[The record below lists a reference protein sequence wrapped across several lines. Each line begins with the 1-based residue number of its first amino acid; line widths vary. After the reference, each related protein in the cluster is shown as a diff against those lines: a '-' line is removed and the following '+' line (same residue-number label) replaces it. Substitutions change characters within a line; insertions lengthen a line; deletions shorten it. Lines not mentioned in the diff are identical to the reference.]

1 MSAVLPDHAPR
12 STEDSAQPAGGC
24 RPAPHSRTGRGRSP
38 RDATFGPVPLGL
50 RTCALRLPEVRELS
64 GPGSGG
70 RRTPWRDEPGLR
82 LPGGT
87 ARGVVR
93 PTCGKKEAW
102 DGGGEVATG
111 VPRGSDFGGR
121 WRPGRARTGCSPPV
135 AAERPGPPGPRSSR
149 QSAARQG
156 VPRPEAPR
164 AHRLTPLPRPPS
176 ASLPG
181 PHLPAVLHA
190 WQPCVGLGVVLLL
203 PLLAHLRVLAQRHS
217 RRHPGEL
224 LPPHGAAL
232 LRVSGTL
239 PRGPWPLNA
248 APRHSGLWARCRPA
262 SQSPGGCHSPPWQP
276 SYACLGSRLPGAQ
289 RRPDDAGPPAASRSV
304 RGTEGCRQGAEA
316 RPCLPPTTTEF
327 PWEDRAGYGKAR
339 NAASLRA
346 TRWAGQARQA
356 PPWDESP
363 LSDTAGPSSGAP
375 LKQPELC
382 ASPLPSAETCVGTA
396 KPQPCRLLASSTP
409 GARVP
414 GKRDTSLLACQT
426 CPSHEGKPGVME
438 GMPTLVH
445 GAGWEG
451 DSTPTSPHSAS
462 SSTAPAWAF
471 ISHLVKWTV
480 LSWTCKVP

>member
-24 RPAPHSRTGRGRSP
+24 RPYPPQPNRQRAVPTRRDATR

-50 RTCALRLPEVRELS
+50 PTCALRFPEARELS

-203 PLLAHLRVLAQRHS
+203 PLLAHLRVLAQTGTDAS
-217 RRHPGEL
+217 TQGSCCL
-224 LPPHGAAL
+224 L
-232 LRVSGTL
+232 
-239 PRGPWPLNA
+239 
-248 APRHSGLWARCRPA
+248 
-262 SQSPGGCHSPPWQP
+262 
-276 SYACLGSRLPGAQ
+276 
-289 RRPDDAGPPAASRSV
+289 
-304 RGTEGCRQGAEA
+304 TE
-316 RPCLPPTTTEF
+316 
-327 PWEDRAGYGKAR
+327 
-339 NAASLRA
+339 
-346 TRWAGQARQA
+346 
-356 PPWDESP
+356 P
-363 LSDTAGPSSGAP
+363 LS
-375 LKQPELC
+375 
-382 ASPLPSAETCVGTA
+382 
-396 KPQPCRLLASSTP
+396 
-409 GARVP
+409 
-414 GKRDTSLLACQT
+414 
-426 CPSHEGKPGVME
+426 
-438 GMPTLVH
+438 
-445 GAGWEG
+445 
-451 DSTPTSPHSAS
+451 
-462 SSTAPAWAF
+462 
-471 ISHLVKWTV
+471 
-480 LSWTCKVP
+480 